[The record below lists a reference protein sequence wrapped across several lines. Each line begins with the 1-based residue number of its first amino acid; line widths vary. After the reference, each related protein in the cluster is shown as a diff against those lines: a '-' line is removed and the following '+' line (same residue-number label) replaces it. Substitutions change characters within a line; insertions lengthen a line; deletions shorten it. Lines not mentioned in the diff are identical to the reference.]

1 LLVAAQN
8 SRREHW
14 LELVRA
20 WKASG
25 LSRSEYAAKAGVS
38 PQTLG
43 WYAWRLEADGETT
56 RERSKPQRRGKLPK
70 AVPRPTVVELAP
82 GMPVVELTSMVPSHH
97 RLELEI
103 AGVTVRLP
111 TGFDVVTLTR
121 LLDVLEA
128 RR

>member
-1 LLVAAQN
+1 M
-8 SRREHW
+8 
-14 LELVRA
+14 RA

-43 WYAWRLEADGETT
+43 WYAWRLEAD
-56 RERSKPQRRGKLPK
+56 RDKASERPAARRATKAPKGSSKLQ
-70 AVPRPTVVELAP
+70 AVELAP
-82 GMPVVELTSMVPSHH
+82 GLPVVELTPLVAAQHGV
-97 RLELEI
+97 ELEV
-103 AGVTVRLP
+103 AGITVRLP
-111 TGFDVVTLTR
+111 ADFDAAMLTR